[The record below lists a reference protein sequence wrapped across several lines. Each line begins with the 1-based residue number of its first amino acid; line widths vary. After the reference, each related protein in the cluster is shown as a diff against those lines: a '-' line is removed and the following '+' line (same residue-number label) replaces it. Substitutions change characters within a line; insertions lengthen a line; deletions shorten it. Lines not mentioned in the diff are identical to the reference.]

1 MVILSKGCKLD
12 NFESYNSL
20 KLCFMNIQGL
30 CQNFVDYE
38 TFLESNTHDIIAQ
51 SETSLDES
59 IDTGNF
65 SVRGCLPLIRH
76 DSTTHVHGIALLHA
90 VSYFFFLY
98 QSPSLSLRIFFYSIS
113 SKIDQAL
120 SINPSAV
127 FVFGDSNIHHKNQL
141 TYFGGNDRP
150 DELCYNFSISNNLT
164 QMVNSPFSLSCT
176 FGLISFF

>member
-12 NFESYNSL
+12 NFESHT
-20 KLCFMNIQGL
+20 NIQGL